1 MDVLFYFNFVKNLL
15 FTSRI
20 CTRQMRRKE
29 PLSFGCFQIHNFFIC
44 KKIGI
49 FTEKKI
55 KPKSIFSL
63 KFSNFMLP
71 IYWPDRGMLASRVT
85 LHSVELISALKI
97 VKQTEKT
104 CKHNNFRFF
113 HMSAATYF

>member
-1 MDVLFYFNFVKNLL
+1 
-15 FTSRI
+15 
-20 CTRQMRRKE
+20 
-29 PLSFGCFQIHNFFIC
+29 
-44 KKIGI
+44 
-49 FTEKKI
+49 
-55 KPKSIFSL
+55 
-63 KFSNFMLP
+63 MLP